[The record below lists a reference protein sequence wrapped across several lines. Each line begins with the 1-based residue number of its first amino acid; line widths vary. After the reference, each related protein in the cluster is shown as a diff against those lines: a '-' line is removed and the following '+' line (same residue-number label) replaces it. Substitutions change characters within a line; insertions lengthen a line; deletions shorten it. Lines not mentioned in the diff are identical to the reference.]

1 MELTDPQ
8 HPARKIIDAHKA
20 EIRAHLVAVCGEL
33 KVADPNALGDAL
45 FLLVE
50 GAQAS
55 TQTLGHAGPAR
66 AIASAA
72 NALIDAHA
80 RKELSPA

>member
-1 MELTDPQ
+1 M
-8 HPARKIIDAHKA
+8 
-20 EIRAHLVAVCGEL
+20 
-33 KVADPNALGDAL
+33 ADPNSLGDAL

-55 TQTLGHAGPAR
+55 TQTLGHSGPAR

-72 NALIDAHA
+72 NALIEAHL